1 MHRACGGTPAL
12 RWWLFGRERSY
23 GVFDGDSVM
32 DELIEKA
39 GVLIEALPYIQQF
52 RNEIVVVKFGGSAM
66 EDPAHVEGVLEDV
79 AFMECVG
86 MKLVLVHGGGKA
98 ISRGMEADG
107 IESTFLHGL
116 RVTCERSIHVVERV
130 LKTDVN
136 PRIVKMLVRKGAT
149 AKSLHGQSIFHV
161 TRKTDVDSGTGE
173 PLDWGFVG
181 EPGEVDTG
189 PIHSML
195 AEGVI
200 PVITPLGVGPE
211 ARTHNIN
218 ADVAAAAVAKALRA
232 RKLAFLSDVPGLLR
246 DPRDPQSLIS
256 TLQQRE
262 IERLVEH
269 GVISGGMLPKI
280 KSCMEALGAG
290 VRKVHMID
298 GRMQHSLLLE
308 MFTDKGVGTQI
319 IGE

>member
-1 MHRACGGTPAL
+1 
-12 RWWLFGRERSY
+12 
-23 GVFDGDSVM
+23 M
-32 DELIEKA
+32 DKVIEKA
-39 GVLIEALPYIQQF
+39 GVLIEALPYIQKF

-66 EDPAHVEGVLEDV
+66 EDPAHVEGVLADV
-79 AFMECVG
+79 TFMECVG

-98 ISRGMEADG
+98 ISRGMQEDG
-107 IESTFLHGL
+107 IDSKFLHGL

-136 PRIVKMLVRKGAT
+136 PRIVRMLRRKGAE
-149 AKSLHGQSIFHV
+149 AKSLHGESVFHV
-161 TRKTDVDSGTGE
+161 TRKTGVDASTGE
-173 PLDWGFVG
+173 AIDWGFVG

-200 PVITPLGVGPE
+200 PVITPLGVGPDG
-211 ARTHNIN
+211 RTHNIN

-246 DPRDPQSLIS
+246 NPSDPESLIS
-256 TLQQRE
+256 TLKQHE
-262 IERLVEH
+262 IEWLVEQ

-280 KSCMEALGAG
+280 KSCMEALNAG
-290 VRKVHMID
+290 VRKVHLID

-308 MFTDKGVGTQI
+308 MFTDEGVGTQI